1 MLKKF
6 LVFNFRCLVYR
17 KKLINDE
24 NFPIYG
30 TVHNDSLGG

>member
-1 MLKKF
+1 
-6 LVFNFRCLVYR
+6 VYR
-17 KKLINDE
+17 QKLINDE